1 MIHVTSYDVINGEK
15 TSTVLCKAHVFK
27 TIKDVDRLQK
37 RAESIWNHRCSCHIN
52 VYIHFTNLNH
62 HNPKSENLGKH
73 DFRLEKWL

>member
-1 MIHVTSYDVINGEK
+1 MIQITSYDVINGEK
-15 TSTVLCKAHVFK
+15 TSTILCKSKFVN

-37 RAESIWNHRCSCHIN
+37 RAESIWNHRCSCPIN

-73 DFRLEKWL
+73 DFRLDKWL